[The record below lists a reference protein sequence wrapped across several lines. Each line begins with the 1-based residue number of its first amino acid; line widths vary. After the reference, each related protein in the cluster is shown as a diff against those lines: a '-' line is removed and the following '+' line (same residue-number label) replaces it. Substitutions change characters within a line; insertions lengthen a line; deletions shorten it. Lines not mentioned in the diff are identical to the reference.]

1 MNSTRNLFDRTTAA
15 LTVNRFQTQGFHY
28 LWAVGAIAKQQK
40 PGTTIAARYQVKT
53 PQIWLDTQP
62 ESDPQ
67 VPLAVS
73 ELAQI
78 YMLLYPYRL
87 HVPEVYG
94 VCREGGDEILLLENV
109 PLTERGALQPSI
121 VQVWYQG
128 TATRQLYWLWQMLE
142 LWTPF
147 SELGVAS
154 SLLSPDQIRIEGWRI
169 RLQELTLDEGQ
180 TTESFNKPTL
190 ANLAQSWM
198 VLLPDAKPA
207 IADKLQAIFALM
219 QASDVSYR
227 DIATRLN
234 RLLLEQ
240 AASLPLRSQVFGATD
255 VGRRRSHN
263 EDTCYPLS
271 TKTQSFD
278 ELSARLTIVCDG
290 IGGHDGGEVASQLA
304 VQSIQLQ
311 VKALLSEVANQPEP
325 MPPDLIC
332 DQLAA
337 IVRVVNNLIAA
348 KNNAQNRVA
357 RRRMGTT
364 LVMALQIP
372 QRVTLTGG
380 SVANNAHELY
390 VVNVGDSR
398 AYWITPESC
407 HQLTV
412 DDDVA
417 VREVRMG
424 RSLYREALKRPDSGA
439 LTQAMGT
446 REGHHLHPSVRR
458 FIIEED
464 GLLVLCSDGL
474 SDNGFVEQSWADYA
488 ELILQDKFSI
498 ESAVKS
504 WLDFANQRNGH
515 DNASIVLTHCQVSSV
530 LPELRVP
537 LSLSLNNDD
546 DMELPDPIVIPPTEV
561 VQPKRKKNRIWL
573 KSLLVL
579 LLGGGAALGAWY
591 YRDPIGM
598 PQQLRN
604 GAQRVRTEAE
614 SLHRFVNNDLLKR

>member
-1 MNSTRNLFDRTTAA
+1 MNSSGKLFDRSTT
-15 LTVNRFQTQGFHY
+15 LTMSRFQPQGFHY
-28 LWAVGAIAKQQK
+28 LWAVGTTAQRKK
-40 PGTTIAARYQVKT
+40 SGTTVADRYQVKA

-62 ESDPQ
+62 ETDPQ
-67 VPLAVS
+67 VPLASS
-73 ELAQI
+73 ELAQT
-78 YMLLYPYRL
+78 YLLLYPYRL

-109 PLTERGALQPSI
+109 PITEEGELQPSI
-121 VQVWYQG
+121 VQAWYQG
-128 TATRQLYWLWQMLE
+128 SATRQVYWLWQILE
-142 LWTPF
+142 LWTAF

-154 SLLSPDQIRIEGWRI
+154 SLLSPDYIRIEGWRI
-169 RLQELTLDEGQ
+169 RLKELILDEGQ
-180 TTESFNKPTL
+180 TQESFAQPSL
-190 ANLAQSWM
+190 ANLAQSWL

-207 IADKLQAIFALM
+207 IAEPLQAICALM
-219 QASDVSYR
+219 QSANVSYR
-227 DIATRLN
+227 EISTRLN
-234 RLLLEQ
+234 QLLLEQ
-240 AASLPLRSQVFGATD
+240 AAQLPLRIQVYGATD

-263 EDTCYPLS
+263 EDTCYPMTS
-271 TKTQSFD
+271 RTQTFD
-278 ELSARLTIVCDG
+278 DLSARLTIVCDG

-311 VKALLSEVANQPEP
+311 VKALLSEIAGQPEP
-325 MPPDLIC
+325 LPPDLIC

-348 KNNAQNRVA
+348 QNDSQNRTA

-372 QRVTLTGG
+372 QRVTLPGG
-380 SVANNAHELY
+380 SIANNAHEVYL
-390 VVNVGDSR
+390 VNVGDSR
-398 AYWITPESC
+398 AYWITSEYC

-458 FIIEED
+458 FILEED
-464 GLLVLCSDGL
+464 GMLVLCSDGM

-515 DNASIVLTHCQVSSV
+515 DNSSIVLTHCQTSAA
-530 LPELRVP
+530 LPELRLPVP
-537 LSLSLNNDD
+537 LSLESTDD
-546 DMELPDPIVIPPTEV
+546 RGLPEPIVIPPTEV
-561 VQPKRKKNRIWL
+561 MKPKRKNRIGL
-573 KSLLVL
+573 KLFLVL
-579 LLGGGAALGAWY
+579 LLGGGAALGTWY
-591 YRDPIGM
+591 YRDPAGM
-598 PQQLRN
+598 Q
-604 GAQRVRTEAE
+604 QRVRTEAE
-614 SLHRFVNNDLLKR
+614 RIQPMIESLRQRIPNDLLKR

>member
-1 MNSTRNLFDRTTAA
+1 MNSTSNLPNRTSA
-15 LTVNRFQTQGFHY
+15 LTMNRSQPQGFHY
-28 LWAVGAIAKQQK
+28 LWAVGASAQRQK
-40 PGTTIAARYQVKT
+40 PGKTIASRYQVKAS
-53 PQIWLDTQP
+53 QIWLDTQP
-62 ESDPQ
+62 DTDPQ

-73 ELAQI
+73 ELAQV

-109 PLTERGALQPSI
+109 PLAEDGELQPSI
-121 VQVWYQG
+121 AQVWHQG
-128 TATRQLYWLWQMLE
+128 TATRQIYWLWQMLE

-154 SLLSPDQIRIEGWRI
+154 SLLSPDQVRVEGWRI
-169 RLQELTLDEGQ
+169 RLQELILDQGQ
-180 TTESFNKPTL
+180 TKESFQQPTL
-190 ANLAQSWM
+190 ANLAQTWM
-198 VLLPDAKPA
+198 VLLPDAKPI
-207 IADKLQAIFALM
+207 IADKLQAICTLM
-219 QASDVSYR
+219 QTSNASYR
-227 DIATRLN
+227 DISTRLN
-234 RLLLEQ
+234 ALLLEQ
-240 AASLPLRSQVFGATD
+240 AAALPLRSQVIGATD

-263 EDTCYPLS
+263 EDTCYPLT
-271 TKTQSFD
+271 TKTLTFD

-290 IGGHDGGEVASQLA
+290 IGGHDGGEVASNLA

-311 VKALLSEVANQPEP
+311 IKALLSEIAHQPELL
-325 MPPDLIC
+325 PPDLIC

-348 KNNAQNRVA
+348 KNDAQNRTA

-372 QRVTLTGG
+372 QCVTLTSG
-380 SVANNAHELY
+380 SVANNGHELY
-390 VVNVGDSR
+390 IVNVGDSR
-398 AYWITPESC
+398 AYWITSEYC

-458 FIIEED
+458 FIVEED
-464 GLLVLCSDGL
+464 GLLVLCSDGM

-488 ELILQDKFSI
+488 ELILQDKFSL
-498 ESAVKS
+498 EAAVKS

-515 DNASIVLTHCQVSSV
+515 DNASIVLTQCQVSSS
-530 LPELRVP
+530 LPELQLP
-537 LSLSLNNDD
+537 LSFITGEEDRD
-546 DMELPDPIVIPPTEV
+546 LPEPIVIPPTEV
-561 VQPKRKKNRIWL
+561 VKPKRKNRIWL
-573 KSLLVL
+573 KTLLVL
-579 LLGGGAALGAWY
+579 LLGGGAALGTWY
-591 YRDPIGM
+591 YRDPAGM
-598 PQQLRN
+598 QQHL
-604 GAQRVRTEAE
+604 QKVRAEVE
-614 SLHRFVNNDLLKR
+614 SLHRFVPNDLLKR

>member
-1 MNSTRNLFDRTTAA
+1 MNSTSNLPNYTSALAIDRSQA
-15 LTVNRFQTQGFHY
+15 QGFHY
-28 LWAVGAIAKQQK
+28 LWAVGATAQNQK
-40 PGTTIAARYQVKT
+40 PGTTIAARYQVKAA
-53 PQIWLDTQP
+53 QIWLDTQP
-62 ESDPQ
+62 EVDPQ

-73 ELAQI
+73 EIAQT

-109 PLTERGALQPSI
+109 PLTENGELQPSI
-121 VQVWYQG
+121 AQVWHQG
-128 TATRQLYWLWQMLE
+128 TATRQVYWLWQMLE
-142 LWTPF
+142 LWTPL

-154 SLLSPDQIRIEGWRI
+154 SLLSPEQVRIEGWRI
-169 RLQELTLDEGQ
+169 RLQELIFDEGQ
-180 TTESFNKPTL
+180 TSESFNRPTL
-190 ANLAQSWM
+190 ANLAQSWL
-198 VLLPDAKPA
+198 VLLPDAKPI
-207 IADKLQAIFALM
+207 IADKLQALCTLM
-219 QASDVSYR
+219 QAANVSYR
-227 DIATRLN
+227 DISTQLN
-234 RLLLEQ
+234 ALLLEQ
-240 AASLPLRSQVFGATD
+240 AAALPLRSQVIGATE
-255 VGRRRSHN
+255 VGKRRSHN
-263 EDTCYPLS
+263 EDTCYPLH

-311 VKALLSEVANQPEP
+311 VKALLSEIAHQPELL
-325 MPPDLIC
+325 PPDLIC

-348 KNNAQNRVA
+348 KNDAQNRMA

-372 QRVTLTGG
+372 QCVTLTSG
-380 SVANNAHELY
+380 SVSNNGHELY
-390 VVNVGDSR
+390 IVNVGDSR
-398 AYWITPESC
+398 AYWITPEYC

-464 GLLVLCSDGL
+464 GLLVLCSDGM

-488 ELILQDKFSI
+488 ELILQDKFSL

-515 DNASIVLTHCQVSSV
+515 DNASIVLTHCQVSSS
-530 LPELRVP
+530 LPELR
-537 LSLSLNNDD
+537 
-546 DMELPDPIVIPPTEV
+546 LPMSFVTGEEDQDLPAPVVIPPTEV
-561 VQPKRKKNRIWL
+561 VPQKRKSRIWL
-573 KSLLVL
+573 KTLLVL
-579 LLGGGAALGAWY
+579 LLGGGTALGAWY
-591 YRDPIGM
+591 YRDPVGM
-598 PQQLRN
+598 EQQIK
-604 GAQRVRTEAE
+604 GMEQQIKSKVE
-614 SLHRFVNNDLLKR
+614 SLRQFVPNDLLKR

>member
-1 MNSTRNLFDRTTAA
+1 MNRS
-15 LTVNRFQTQGFHY
+15 QSQGFHY
-28 LWAVGAIAKQQK
+28 LWAVGATRQK
-40 PGTTIAARYQVKT
+40 PGKTVASRYQVKAS
-53 PQIWLDTQP
+53 QIWLDTQP
-62 ESDPQ
+62 EVDPQ

-73 ELAQI
+73 DLAQT
-78 YMLLYPYRL
+78 YLLLYPYRL

-94 VCREGGDEILLLENV
+94 VCREGTDEILLLENV
-109 PLTERGALQPSI
+109 PLTENGELQPSI
-121 VQVWYQG
+121 AQVWHRG
-128 TATRQLYWLWQMLE
+128 TPTRQVYWLWQMLE

-147 SELGVAS
+147 LELGVAS
-154 SLLSPDQIRIEGWRI
+154 SLLSPDLVRIEGWRI
-169 RLQELTLDEGQ
+169 RLQELILDEGQ
-180 TTESFNKPTL
+180 TKESFKQPTL

-198 VLLPDAKPA
+198 VLLPDAKPI
-207 IADKLQAIFALM
+207 IADKLQAICTLM
-219 QASDVSYR
+219 QASNVTYR

-234 RLLLEQ
+234 ALLLEQ
-240 AASLPLRSQVFGATD
+240 AAAMPLRSQVIGATD

-263 EDTCYPLS
+263 EDTCYPLTS
-271 TKTQSFD
+271 KTMTFD

-311 VKALLSEVANQPEP
+311 VKALLSEIAHQPELL
-325 MPPDLIC
+325 PPDLIC

-348 KNNAQNRVA
+348 KNDAQNRMA

-372 QRVTLTGG
+372 QCVTLTSG
-380 SVANNAHELY
+380 SVSNNGHELY
-390 VVNVGDSR
+390 LVNVGDSR
-398 AYWITPESC
+398 AYWITPEYC

-458 FIIEED
+458 FILEED
-464 GLLVLCSDGL
+464 GLLVLCSDGM

-488 ELILQDKFSI
+488 ELILQDKFSLDA
-498 ESAVKS
+498 AVKS

-515 DNASIVLTHCQVSSV
+515 DNASIVLTHCQVSSA
-530 LPELRVP
+530 LPELQ
-537 LSLSLNNDD
+537 
-546 DMELPDPIVIPPTEV
+546 LPMSYITGEEDKDLPEPIVIPPTEV
-561 VQPKRKKNRIWL
+561 MQPKKKNRIFL

-579 LLGGGAALGAWY
+579 ILGSGAALGAWY
-591 YRDPIGM
+591 YNDPQGM
-598 PQQLRN
+598 QQHMQKL
-604 GAQRVRTEAE
+604 RTEVE
-614 SLHRFVNNDLLKR
+614 SLHRFVPNDLLKR